1 MATGNF
7 YPHKN
12 GIFVLPSMTY
22 DEAKRALEEDNDV
35 SDPTDEEIAAFI
47 FLNEESNYEDFEES
61 LACALDRYGM
71 YYYTLSDDHY
81 QVYRNDRIV
90 GEILLRSGYYAG
102 MQVLVETDPDELG
115 IYYDTKTEL
124 FEEYT
129 PNNKTLFKAIDR
141 VTKELAIVARFSS
154 GETWYDYKVG

>member
-22 DEAKRALEEDNDV
+22 DEAKRALEEDYDV
-35 SDPTDEEIAAFI
+35 SDPTDEEIATFI
-47 FLNEESNYEDFEES
+47 FLNEESNYEDFEEN
-61 LACALDRYGM
+61 LACALDQYGM
-71 YYYTLSDDHY
+71 YYRTLSDDHY

-90 GEILLRSGYYAG
+90 GEILLRPGYYAG

-129 PNNKTLFKAIDR
+129 SNNKTLFKAIDR
-141 VTKELAIVARFSS
+141 VTRELAIVARFSN

>member
-22 DEAKRALEEDNDV
+22 DEAKRALEEDYDV
-35 SDPTDEEIAAFI
+35 SDPTDEEIATFI
-47 FLNEESNYEDFEES
+47 FLNEESNYEDFEEN
-61 LACALDRYGM
+61 LACALDRHGM

-90 GEILLRSGYYAG
+90 GEILLRPGHYAG
-102 MQVLVETDPDELG
+102 MQVLIETDPDELG

-141 VTKELAIVARFSS
+141 VTNELAIVARFSN

>member
-22 DEAKRALEEDNDV
+22 DEAKRTLEEDYDV
-35 SDPTDEEIAAFI
+35 SDPTDEEIATFI
-47 FLNEESNYEDFEES
+47 FLNEESNYEDFEEN

-71 YYYTLSDDHY
+71 YYRTLSDDHY

-90 GEILLRSGYYAG
+90 GEILLRPGHYAG
-102 MQVLVETDPDELG
+102 MQVLIETDPDELG

-141 VTKELAIVARFSS
+141 VTKELAIVARFSN